1 MQTFILFALLA
12 LLTGSNAA
20 GDDDDRMV
28 DEHYNGLYF
37 GVIAASSFI
46 LLGIAII
53 TAQKAGFSTCT
64 GQPKDDLLVEEEEV

>member
-1 MQTFILFALLA
+1 
-12 LLTGSNAA
+12 
-20 GDDDDRMV
+20 MV

-53 TAQKAGFSTCT
+53 TAQKAGFCKSAPHVCRPTCA
-64 GQPKDDLLVEEEEV
+64 

>member
-53 TAQKAGFSTCT
+53 TAQKAGFC
-64 GQPKDDLLVEEEEV
+64 QPKDDLLVEEEEV